1 MPRYCRVKQHVIY
14 SLDVLLFYFLIKNML
29 FRVPVSS
36 ALEELLR
43 VVSCMFSF
51 FKFFIQFLDNN

>member
-51 FKFFIQFLDNN
+51 SHFLFNFWIDN